1 LEKLIY
7 KRLIKYIEEMDILFD
22 NQLGFRFWVS
32 PHAVQAVTLITD
44 QIQKAVLNKKYS
56 SGLFWHGKS

>member
-32 PHAVQAVTLITD
+32 PHEVQAVTLI
-44 QIQKAVLNKKYS
+44 ILNKKYS
-56 SGLFWHGKS
+56 CGLFWHGKS

>member
-1 LEKLIY
+1 
-7 KRLIKYIEEMDILFD
+7 MDILFD

-32 PHAVQAVTLITD
+32 PHEVQAVTLITD

-56 SGLFWHGKS
+56 CGLFWHGKS